1 MNYPDIYFH
10 PDYAH
15 AHQIIEN
22 GEAAQYV
29 HRSKLGTVSYVFIKR
44 IIDMAV
50 GEADRYYDIVS
61 PYGYGGPIILEC
73 PDVKLRSTL
82 LNEFMAAFSGY
93 CDQQRI
99 VSEFIRF
106 HPVEA
111 NHCGLESHY
120 AISSNKKTLATNL
133 VDYGDPY
140 QGEFSKRCRKII
152 EKCKSA
158 GMTFAIDSQQS
169 SFDAFLKIYAST
181 MNRNNALD
189 YYYFDEAYFRNLL
202 QLFPDNSFVATV
214 LLEGKPIAGGLYL
227 NYGQYV
233 HAHLSGTLAEFIHLS
248 PAYLLKAEVVRWS
261 YEHGYRY
268 VHHGGGYTDSES
280 DGLFKFKKSFS
291 QNTEFDFHVGKR
303 IWNEAVYRDLSQA
316 KRGAEVTDFF
326 PAYRS
331 RS

>member
-10 PDYAH
+10 PNYAR
-15 AHQIIEN
+15 AHEIVEN
-22 GEAAQYV
+22 GEAVQFV
-29 HRSKLGTVSYVFIKR
+29 HESKMGTVSYVFIKR
-44 IIDMAV
+44 EIASSIR
-50 GEADRYYDIVS
+50 ENEQFFDIVS

-73 PDVKLRSTL
+73 PDPENRSAL

-93 CDQQRI
+93 CEQQRI

-106 HPVEA
+106 HPIECNHLDLEA
-111 NHCGLESHY
+111 HY
-120 AISSNKKTLATNL
+120 SLSTYKKTLATNL

-140 QGEFSKRCRKII
+140 QAEFSKRCRKII
-152 EKCKSA
+152 EKCKSV
-158 GMTFAIDSQQS
+158 GMEFAIDSEEA

-189 YYYFDEAYFRNLL
+189 YYYFDEIYFRDLL
-202 QLFPDNSFVATV
+202 GFFPANSFVATV
-214 LLEGKPIAGGLYL
+214 SLDGKPIAGGLYL
-227 NYGQYV
+227 NFGKYV

-261 YEHGYRY
+261 WEQGYTF
-268 VHHGGGYTDSES
+268 VHHGGGYTNSET
-280 DGLFKFKKSFS
+280 DGLFKFKKAFS
-291 QNTEFDFHVGKR
+291 QNTEFDFYVGKR
-303 IWNEAVYRDLSQA
+303 IWNEAAYRELTQA
-316 KRGAEVTDFF
+316 NHGAPDTDFF